1 MTRSGKKQMDP
12 VLRRRIGLFGGIFLV
27 VVLVVVAILVVARRD
42 DTSTGDETETTNSD
56 ENMADGASDEVVDE
70 TEEVLLSANGV
81 ELTTAQAAAFSD
93 VEIETENHY
102 NSNNCTTGWGPLTLI
117 NPNFTVETAYI
128 TTRRSELVNI
138 ADLYGIQE
146 SGNNGDGYLDA
157 EAAKHLYELVEAYA
171 EAHPGHELTT
181 RSCFRSVGT
190 TCGRLC
196 AATGTSDHH
205 SGYTCDLIDTAY
217 GTTLSTDDYNEH
229 LEWQWLRAH
238 AHEYGFIDRFPEAW
252 AGGSMDEA
260 INVDEN
266 GTTGL
271 FETWHYRY
279 VGVAA
284 ATEIATGKYNNG
296 EYDSLEHYLL
306 AIGALSSLTEMVGS
320 CEL

>member
-1 MTRSGKKQMDP
+1 MRPKTWDRVK
-12 VLRRRIGLFGGIFLV
+12 RRRLCFFGAIFLV
-27 VVLVVVAILVVARRD
+27 VVAVVVAPLLITR
-42 DTSTGDETETTNSD
+42 GGGEETTSETSSESTD
-56 ENMADGASDEVVDE
+56 ADTVA
-70 TEEVLLSANGV
+70 TEENAEATYTSANDIT
-81 ELTTAQAAAFSD
+81 LTAAQATAFGD
-93 VEIETENHY
+93 LTLETENHY
-102 NSNNCTTGWGPLTLI
+102 GSENCTTGWGPLTLI

-128 TTRRSELVNI
+128 STRKSELVNI
-138 ADLYGIQE
+138 ADLYGINE

-157 EAAKHLYELVEAYA
+157 EAAKHLYAMAEAYA
-171 EAHPGHELTT
+171 AAYPGHELTT

-217 GTTLSTDDYNEH
+217 GTSLDTDAYDQH

-252 AGGSMDEA
+252 AGGSMSEP
-260 INVDEN
+260 INVDET

-279 VGVAA
+279 VGVGA
-284 ATEIATGKYNNG
+284 ATEIATGKYNDG

-306 AIGALSSLTEMVGS
+306 AIGALSSLTTMTGS
-320 CEL
+320 CTL

>member
-1 MTRSGKKQMDP
+1 MTRSYATWS
-12 VLRRRIGLFGGIFLV
+12 RRRLAVILV
-27 VVLVVVAILVVARRD
+27 GVLLLVAVTTGVVLAALR
-42 DTSTGDETETTNSD
+42 GD
-56 ENMADGASDEVVDE
+56 ADEVASENSASSADAA
-70 TEEVLLSANGV
+70 EEVAYTSANGV
-81 ELTTAQAAAFSD
+81 VLTAAQAAAFSN
-93 VEIETENHY
+93 VTIESENHY
-102 NSNNCTTGWGPLTLI
+102 GSSNCTTAWGPLTII

-128 TTRRSELVNI
+128 STRSTELVNI
-138 ADLYGIQE
+138 YELYGIRE
-146 SGNNGDGYLDA
+146 SGNNGDGLLDA
-157 EAAKHLYELVEAYA
+157 EAAEHLAELIAAYEAAYL
-171 EAHPGHELTT
+171 GHELTT
-181 RSCFRSVGT
+181 RSCFRAVGT

-205 SGYTCDLIDTAY
+205 SGYTCDLIDTSY
-217 GTTLSTDDYNEH
+217 GTTLDTDLYDEH

-252 AGGSMDEA
+252 AGGSMSEP
-260 INVDEN
+260 INVDAT

-306 AIGALSSLTEMVGS
+306 AIGALSSLTTMTGS
-320 CEL
+320 CTL